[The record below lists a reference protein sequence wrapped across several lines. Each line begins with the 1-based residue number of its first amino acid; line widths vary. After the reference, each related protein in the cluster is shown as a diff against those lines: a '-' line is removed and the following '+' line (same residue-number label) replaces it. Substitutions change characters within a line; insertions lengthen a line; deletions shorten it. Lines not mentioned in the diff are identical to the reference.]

1 MQPEDYMEMALA
13 EARQA
18 ELMDEVPIG
27 AIVVYHGKVIGA
39 GHNMRE
45 RFQNAA
51 YHAELLAIMEACEY
65 LGSWRLEE
73 CDLYV
78 TLEPCMMCS
87 GAIMNSRIRTLYYG
101 AKNPKAGTVES
112 LYHLLSDS
120 RFNHQVEIRSGSK
133 KTSVSSCSNNFLN
146 GFAKHVKPPENQLSK
161 RINRRLAFSFKI
173 V

>member
-51 YHAELLAIMEACEY
+51 YHAELMAIMEACEY

-101 AKNPKAGTVES
+101 AKNPKAGTVDS

-120 RFNHQVEIRSGSK
+120 RFNHQVEIRSGIKENECQQLLKQFFKRVRKSRKAAK
-133 KTSVSSCSNNFLN
+133 KSAQQKN
-146 GFAKHVKPPENQLSK
+146 
-161 RINRRLAFSFKI
+161 
-173 V
+173 

>member
-120 RFNHQVEIRSGSK
+120 RFNHQVEIRSG
-133 KTSVSSCSNNFLN
+133 
-146 GFAKHVKPPENQLSK
+146 VKENECQQLLKQFFK
-161 RINRRLAFSFKI
+161 RVRQARKAARKSAQQKN
-173 V
+173 

>member
-120 RFNHQVEIRSGSK
+120 RFNHQVEIRSGIK
-133 KTSVSSCSNNFLN
+133 
-146 GFAKHVKPPENQLSK
+146 ENECKQLLKQFFK
-161 RINRRLAFSFKI
+161 RVRKARKAARKSAQQKN
-173 V
+173 

>member
-120 RFNHQVEIRSGSK
+120 RFNHQVEIRSGQ
-133 KTSVSSCSNNFLN
+133 
-146 GFAKHVKPPENQLSK
+146 QLLKQFFK
-161 RINRRLAFSFKI
+161 RVRKARKAARKSAQQKN
-173 V
+173 

>member
-1 MQPEDYMEMALA
+1 MQPEDYMEMALT

-65 LGSWRLEE
+65 LGSWRLDE

-120 RFNHQVEIRSGSK
+120 RFNHQVEIRSG
-133 KTSVSSCSNNFLN
+133 
-146 GFAKHVKPPENQLSK
+146 VKENECQQLLKQFFK
-161 RINRRLAFSFKI
+161 RVREARKAARKSAQQKN
-173 V
+173 

>member
-65 LGSWRLEE
+65 LGSWRLEK

-120 RFNHQVEIRSGSK
+120 RFNHQVEIRSG
-133 KTSVSSCSNNFLN
+133 
-146 GFAKHVKPPENQLSK
+146 VKENECQQLLKQFFK
-161 RINRRLAFSFKI
+161 RVRKARKAARKSAQQKN
-173 V
+173 

>member
-51 YHAELLAIMEACEY
+51 YHAEMLAIMEACEY

-78 TLEPCMMCS
+78 TLEPCHYELT
-87 GAIMNSRIRTLYYG
+87 NSYFILWSQ
-101 AKNPKAGTVES
+101 KS
-112 LYHLLSDS
+112 QS
-120 RFNHQVEIRSGSK
+120 RHGRE
-133 KTSVSSCSNNFLN
+133 SVSP
-146 GFAKHVKPPENQLSK
+146 AE
-161 RINRRLAFSFKI
+161 RFKI
-173 V
+173 QSSS

>member
-39 GHNMRE
+39 SHNMRE

-120 RFNHQVEIRSGSK
+120 RFNHQVEIRSGIK
-133 KTSVSSCSNNFLN
+133 
-146 GFAKHVKPPENQLSK
+146 ENECQQLLKQFFK
-161 RINRRLAFSFKI
+161 RVRKARKAARKSAQQKN
-173 V
+173 

>member
-120 RFNHQVEIRSGSK
+120 RFNHQVEIRSGIK
-133 KTSVSSCSNNFLN
+133 
-146 GFAKHVKPPENQLSK
+146 ENECQQLLKQFFK
-161 RINRRLAFSFKI
+161 RVRKVRKAARKSAQQKN
-173 V
+173 

>member
-51 YHAELLAIMEACEY
+51 YHAELLY
-65 LGSWRLEE
+65 G
-73 CDLYV
+73 

-120 RFNHQVEIRSGSK
+120 RFNHQVEIRSG
-133 KTSVSSCSNNFLN
+133 
-146 GFAKHVKPPENQLSK
+146 VKENECQQLLKQFFK
-161 RINRRLAFSFKI
+161 RVRKARKAARKSAQQKN
-173 V
+173 

>member
-78 TLEPCMMCS
+78 TLEPCPMCA
-87 GAIMNSRIRTLYYG
+87 GAIINSRIKRLIYG
-101 AKNPKAGTVES
+101 APDSKAGSFGSVVNMAELPYNHKPEIVS
-112 LYHLLSDS
+112 GVCREECSEILS
-120 RFNHQVEIRSGSK
+120 RFFRELR
-133 KTSVSSCSNNFLN
+133 
-146 GFAKHVKPPENQLSK
+146 EK
-161 RINRRLAFSFKI
+161 RKNS
-173 V
+173 